1 MQNISVALSDF
12 PFKYT
17 EAITKAVLESL
28 NYPPTLENRTILI
41 IVTAGREGTQELLS
55 SRVESTV
62 LVDLGV
68 APDVSCRD
76 PNVAKK
82 STVFLLVVRTAQHL
96 FYHELDSLSKGSLC
110 WCTGPPVLPWFQ
122 L

>member
-1 MQNISVALSDF
+1 MWGIQA
-12 PFKYT
+12 
-17 EAITKAVLESL
+17 
-28 NYPPTLENRTILI
+28 
-41 IVTAGREGTQELLS
+41 AGREGTQELLS

-82 STVFLLVVRTAQHL
+82 STVFLLVVRTAQYL

-110 WCTGPPVLPWFQ
+110 WCTGPPVLPWFR